1 MNLDAIAHVATIVA
15 SVVAVAALIGG
26 LWQFTL
32 TQEATREAKA
42 IDLYLRFNEI
52 NETLPE
58 FATTQ
63 DTPDK
68 FWRRNALVTIT
79 ESVFRLTAPDPGWR
93 ETIEWMIQ
101 VQRPFL
107 TSTRLNS
114 RTYSQPF
121 IRVMKTAIPELRFT

>member
-1 MNLDAIAHVATIVA
+1 MNLDAIANVATIVA

-26 LWQFTL
+26 LWQFKL
-32 TQEATREAKA
+32 TEETTREAKA

-52 NETLPE
+52 NGALPE
-58 FATTQ
+58 YSTTR
-63 DTPDK
+63 DPPDA
-68 FWRRNALVTIT
+68 FWRRNALVTFT

-93 ETIEWMIQ
+93 EKVDWMIL

-107 TSTRLNS
+107 TSTAVNR

-121 IRVMKTAIPELRFT
+121 VRVLETAIPELRFT